1 MEILS
6 LHFAQININH
16 KEKQTNKRR
25 VRTKK
30 KRMVAFLGGLLV
42 KNPALSLV
50 WHGFNLL
57 LGNLHMTG
65 VQPKINYQKNKR
77 GMGGK
82 EKIRKRSRKTNKQ

>member
-1 MEILS
+1 MFRRNQNS
-6 LHFAQININH
+6 LVQWSQV
-16 KEKQTNKRR
+16 K
-25 VRTKK
+25 TKYPG
-30 KRMVAFLGGLLV
+30 VPGGPEV